1 MAFNWQQ
8 AEWPNFEFDLSLLE
22 DKLYLFTEKTGLVS
36 GIIKTLPE
44 DTRIEAIIEIMV
56 AEAIKTSEI
65 EGEFLNRKDVMSSI
79 KRALGLISKD
89 EKINDKRSIGI
100 GELMIDVRETF
111 KSPLTRELLFEWHR
125 MLLPESKGILVGAW
139 RDHVEP
145 MQVISGPMGKE
156 VVHFEAPP
164 SAKVPLEMDRF
175 IDWFNST
182 GPGGKYEIKK
192 APVRSAIA
200 HLYFESIHPFE
211 DGNGRIGRM
220 IAEKALSQGMGRP
233 ALLSL
238 SKTIELKRSAY
249 YDALKAG
256 QSTLNITP
264 WINYFVDVTLQA
276 QLFAEEQID
285 FTLSKTKF
293 FDKYNGKLN
302 ERQLKL
308 VRKVFDEGPKGFEGG
323 INTSKYV
330 SITKSPKATATRDLQ
345 DLLTKG
351 AIEHLGTGGGRS
363 TKYRLNIDFDERLKR
378 SDKETFVEHLRTAI
392 RDQESSARMQKERK
406 QDQKNDDLGERP
418 DPPSYSR

>member
-1 MAFNWQQ
+1 MAYNWQMDD
-8 AEWPNFEFDLSLLE
+8 WPKFTFDQSIIE
-22 DKLYLFTEKTGLVS
+22 DKLYLFSEKTGLVS

-44 DTRIEAIIEIMV
+44 NARIEAIIEIMV

-79 KRALGLISKD
+79 RRALGLISKN
-89 EKINDKRSIGI
+89 EKISDKRSVGI
-100 GELMIDVRETF
+100 GELMIDVRETY
-111 KSPLTRELLFEWHR
+111 KAALTKEQLFYWHK
-125 MLLPESKGILVGAW
+125 MLLPDSKGVIVGAW
-139 RDHVEP
+139 RDHAEP
-145 MQVISGPMGKE
+145 MQVISGPYGKE
-156 VVHFEAPP
+156 KVHFEAPP
-164 SAKVPLEMDRF
+164 SARVPYEMERF
-175 IDWFNST
+175 IDWFNDS
-182 GPGGKYEIKK
+182 GPGGKREIKK

-200 HLYFESIHPFE
+200 HLYFESVHPFE
-211 DGNGRIGRM
+211 DGNGRIGRL

-249 YDALKAG
+249 YDALKTA

-264 WINYFVDVTLQA
+264 WMDYFVDLTLQA

-285 FTLSKTKF
+285 YTLSKTKF
-293 FDKYNGKLN
+293 FDKFNGKLN

-345 DLLTKG
+345 DLLAKG
-351 AIEHLGTGGGRS
+351 AIENLGTGGGRS
-363 TKYRLNIDFDERLKR
+363 TKYRLNIDFDERLDR
-378 SDKETFVEHLRTAI
+378 SNRETFVEHLRTAI
-392 RDQESSARMQKERK
+392 RDPEAAIKS
-406 QDQKNDDLGERP
+406 KNDNSQEPGDDLHI
-418 DPPSYSR
+418 SR

>member
-1 MAFNWQQ
+1 MAYNWQMDD
-8 AEWPNFEFDLSLLE
+8 WPKFTFDQSVIE
-22 DKLYLFTEKTGLVS
+22 DKLYLFSEKTGLVS

-44 DTRIEAIIEIMV
+44 DARIEAMIEIMV

-79 KRALGLISKD
+79 RRALGLISKD
-89 EKINDKRSIGI
+89 EKIGDKRSVGI
-100 GELMIDVRETF
+100 GELMIDVRETY
-111 KSPLTRELLFEWHR
+111 KADLTKEQLFDWHK
-125 MLLPESKGILVGAW
+125 MLLPDSKGVIVGAW
-139 RDHVEP
+139 RDHAEP
-145 MQVISGPMGKE
+145 MQVISGPYGKE
-156 VVHFEAPP
+156 KVHFEAPP
-164 SAKVPLEMDRF
+164 STRVAYEMERF
-175 IDWFNST
+175 IDWFNNS
-182 GPGGKYEIKK
+182 GPGGKHEIKK
-192 APVRSAIA
+192 APIRSAIA

-211 DGNGRIGRM
+211 DGNGRIGRV

-249 YDALKAG
+249 YDALKTA

-264 WINYFVDVTLQA
+264 WMDYFVDLTLQA

-285 FTLSKTKF
+285 YTLSKTKF
-293 FDKYNGKLN
+293 FDKFNGKLN

-345 DLLTKG
+345 DLLAKG
-351 AIEHLGTGGGRS
+351 AIENLGTGGGRS
-363 TKYRLNIDFDERLKR
+363 TKYRLNTDFDERLDR
-378 SDKETFVEHLRTAI
+378 SNRESFVEHLRTAI
-392 RDQESSARMQKERK
+392 RDQEAAIRSKKETL
-406 QDQKNDDLGERP
+406 QDPGDGLHIR
-418 DPPSYSR
+418 R